1 MFPSGQVR
9 TMTRHRHHS
18 RLRLHKPRF
27 RRLTPAGARPGTIQ
41 VHPEAPRPTIRVIR
55 FGPQS
60 IDDQDHVTFD
70 ELPKLL
76 DKYPVTWIDVTG
88 LGDAE
93 VIGNIG
99 ALFGFHRLAL
109 EDVVHVHQ
117 RPKVE
122 DFDDYL
128 FIVARMPATT
138 IPFAIEQLSMFVGK
152 NYIVTW
158 QESPGDCFGMVRER
172 LQSPGRPI
180 RNTNAD
186 YLAYALLDAIVDAYF
201 PVLEEYGRRIDL
213 LDDLVSRSTDPDCMD
228 QIHTV
233 RADVRGL
240 LRAAWPHRELVRR
253 LSESQNE
260 LISEDTRTHLR
271 DIYDHTLQILD
282 LLESYRESCAD
293 LREFY
298 MSAVSNR
305 MNEVMKLLTIIA
317 TIFIPLSFIAGV
329 YGMNFD
335 PQASPWAM
343 PELRSYWGYPA
354 TLAVMVVGGLGM
366 LTYFWRKGWIGG
378 SRDPREDAHR

>member
-1 MFPSGQVR
+1 
-9 TMTRHRHHS
+9 MTHHRHHS
-18 RLRLHKPRF
+18 RRRQPKPRF
-27 RRLTPAGARPGTIQ
+27 RRLTPAGARPGTIH

-70 ELPKLL
+70 ELPNLL
-76 DKYPVTWIDVTG
+76 DQYPVTWIDVTG

-93 VIGNIG
+93 IIGDIG
-99 ALFGFHRLAL
+99 ELFGFHRLAL

-152 NYIVTW
+152 NYVVTW

-201 PVLEEYGRRIDL
+201 PVLEEYGQRIDL
-213 LDDLVSRSTDPDCMD
+213 LDDLVSRSSDADCMN

-335 PQASPWAM
+335 PQASPWSM

-366 LTYFWRKGWIGG
+366 LTYFWRKGWLGG
-378 SRDPREDAHR
+378 SRDPREDAPR